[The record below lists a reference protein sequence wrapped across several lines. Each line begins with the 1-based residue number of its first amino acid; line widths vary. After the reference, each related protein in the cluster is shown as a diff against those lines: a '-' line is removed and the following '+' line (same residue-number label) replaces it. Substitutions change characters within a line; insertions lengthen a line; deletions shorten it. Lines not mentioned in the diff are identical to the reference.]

1 MHEGNR
7 QKAEQKSRIFNRIK
21 NIMVYGGM
29 EKDEFLSVH
38 RDIVRENSAILTPA
52 SLIATILLT
61 ASLVMSFFYNGVNDP
76 NTWTYLSFTLVSAVV
91 TILSKVR
98 GRNADWRTKV
108 LIFVFILAVYF
119 FAIMTTFFN
128 ADSQATTIMVAFVL
142 IVQIFT
148 MTPGQSV
155 LITVAGVVIFDIIS
169 YNFKAPR
176 FFWTDL
182 WNSFFFGAIAI
193 IMGIYSN
200 CRRYQAAYDSRER
213 KYLSDYDLLTRI
225 HSRNY
230 YERNGAEI
238 CAGARHSIICIYGD
252 VNGLHEMNNSRGH
265 RAGDEMLQTVAATIA
280 GAFGKDLTFRFGGD
294 EFVSLAMDSSMAVV
308 EEKLEKVRDD
318 LQASGYHVSFGLAEE
333 AAGTEPYNLVILRA
347 EERMRKN
354 KAEFYAKAAEAA
366 REAEAAGGADATNTA
381 EAGIAGPEGPGAADL
396 SDAAGVGTGV
406 GSDLNTAA
414 GPGAGARMG
423 DADAGE
429 AGLSGADGARFSRA
443 GSGYGKS
450 VRRTNPRISKK

>member
-1 MHEGNR
+1 MHDGNR
-7 QKAEQKSRIFNRIK
+7 QTRHTRHTSEQKNRISNRIK
-21 NIMVYGGM
+21 NIMIYGGM
-29 EKDEFLSVH
+29 EKDEFLSIH
-38 RDIVRENSAILTPA
+38 RDIIFENGAILTPA
-52 SLIATILLT
+52 SLIATILLA
-61 ASLVMSFFYNGVNDP
+61 ASLVMSLFHNGVHDP

-91 TILSKVR
+91 TILSKICR
-98 GRNADWRTKV
+98 KNADWRTKI
-108 LIFVFILAVYF
+108 LIFAFILAVYF

-182 WNSFFFGAIAI
+182 WNSLFFGTIAI

-200 CRRYQAAYDSRER
+200 CRRYQAAYDARER

-238 CAGARHSIICIYGD
+238 CASARHSIICIYGD

-265 RAGDEMLQTVAATIA
+265 RAGDEMLQTVAETIA
-280 GAFGKDLTFRFGGD
+280 GAFGKELTFRFGGD

-333 AAGTEPYNLVILRA
+333 EAGTEPYDQVVLQA

-354 KAEFYAKAAEAA
+354 KADFYAAAARAAAENEGAGDA
-366 REAEAAGGADATNTA
+366 GLTDAAGSAAGAAGADALANG
-381 EAGIAGPEGPGAADL
+381 AGL
-396 SDAAGVGTGV
+396 SSATAAGVSG
-406 GSDLNTAA
+406 
-414 GPGAGARMG
+414 
-423 DADAGE
+423 ADAG
-429 AGLSGADGARFSRA
+429 SG
-443 GSGYGKS
+443 KN
-450 VRRTNPRISKK
+450 VIRTTPRIVRKNYTLHKDSEKRRER

>member
-7 QKAEQKSRIFNRIK
+7 QTKQTRQTPRQKNRISDRIK

-38 RDIVRENSAILTPA
+38 QDIVCQNGAILTPA
-52 SLIATILLT
+52 SLIATILLA
-61 ASLVMSFFYNGVNDP
+61 ASLVMSLFYNGVRDP

-98 GRNADWRTKV
+98 GRNADWHTKV

-142 IVQIFT
+142 IVQIFI

-182 WNSFFFGAIAI
+182 WNSLFFGAIAI

-200 CRRYQAAYDSRER
+200 CRRYQAAYDARER
-213 KYLSDYDLLTRI
+213 KYLSDYDLLTHI

-230 YERNGAEI
+230 YERNGADIFAE
-238 CAGARHSIICIYGD
+238 ARHSVICIYGD
-252 VNGLHEMNNSRGH
+252 VNGLHEMNNNRGH

-294 EFVSLAMDSSMAVV
+294 EFVSLAMDFSIAVV
-308 EEKLEKVRDD
+308 EEELEKVRDD

-333 AAGTEPYNLVILRA
+333 AAGTEPYDRVVLQA

-366 REAEAAGGADATNTA
+366 REAEAAGGANAANAA
-381 EAGIAGPEGPGAADL
+381 ETDIAGPEGSGAADP

-414 GPGAGARMG
+414 GPGAGM
-423 DADAGE
+423 
-429 AGLSGADGARFSRA
+429 
-443 GSGYGKS
+443 GSGKG
-450 VRRTNPRISKK
+450 VRRTNPRISKN

>member
-7 QKAEQKSRIFNRIK
+7 QISEQTSRISNRIK
-21 NIMVYGGM
+21 KVMVYGGM

-38 RDIVRENSAILTPA
+38 DDIVRENSAILTPA

-61 ASLVMSFFYNGVNDP
+61 ASLVMSLFYNGVNDP
-76 NTWTYLSFTLVSAVV
+76 NTWTYLSFALVSAVV

-98 GRNADWRTKV
+98 GRNADWRTKI
-108 LIFVFILAVYF
+108 LIFAFILAVYF

-176 FFWTDL
+176 FFRTDL
-182 WNSFFFGAIAI
+182 WNSLFFGTIAI

-200 CRRYQAAYDSRER
+200 CRRYQAAYDARER

-238 CAGARHSIICIYGD
+238 CSAARHSIICIYGD
-252 VNGLHEMNNSRGH
+252 VNGLHEMNNNRGH

-280 GAFGKDLTFRFGGD
+280 EAFGKDLTFRFGGD
-294 EFVSLAMDSSMAVV
+294 EFVSLAMDSSMADV

-333 AAGTEPYNLVILRA
+333 EAGTEPYDLVILRA

-366 REAEAAGGADATNTA
+366 REAEAAGGAETA
-381 EAGIAGPEGPGAADL
+381 NAAGTEGPGAADP
-396 SDAAGVGTGV
+396 SGSAGSGTGG
-406 GSDLNTAA
+406 GSGLNTAA
-414 GPGAGARMG
+414 GKEAGAGS
-423 DADAGE
+423 E
-429 AGLSGADGARFSRA
+429 KGL
-443 GSGYGKS
+443 
-450 VRRTNPRISKK
+450 RRTNPRIAKN